1 MHFAE
6 VGASMS
12 YQLYRVKM
20 RPDSAFVT
28 AFAAD
33 TLFGHV
39 CWSIRHQFGETKLNE
54 LLTGTT
60 LKINHF

>member
-1 MHFAE
+1 
-6 VGASMS
+6 MS
-12 YQLYRVKM
+12 YQLYRVKI

-39 CWSIRHQFGETKLNE
+39 CWSIRHQFGETKLNGADR
-54 LLTGTT
+54 L
-60 LKINHF
+60 H